1 MLVHGSPGDRG
12 IHDADPSDFGFR
24 FLIHG
29 EECSVRHSRE
39 EHAHIR
45 IEKVGVTAHRVPH
58 DRELV
63 TSEAAPHPNGACE
76 QAAGRAG
83 PGHAK

>member
-1 MLVHGSPGDRG
+1 LVGGEKAPWGSMLVHGSPGDRG

-45 IEKVGVTAHRVPH
+45 IEKVGVTA
-58 DRELV
+58 
-63 TSEAAPHPNGACE
+63 
-76 QAAGRAG
+76 QG
-83 PGHAK
+83 PT